1 MTPEVQ
7 GNGPVVFGKIGQ
19 QRGSQASIIGKPMKQ
34 DEWKTCPFL
43 TIIDLYIRYTNFW
56 HLKELL

>member
-34 DEWKTCPFL
+34 DEGKTCPFL
-43 TIIDLYIRYTNFW
+43 MIINESLYQLYQPS
-56 HLKELL
+56 